1 MDRPLRFCM
10 ITTFYPPYN
19 FGGDGIFVH
28 RLSNELAR
36 RGHQVDV
43 IHCTDA
49 YRFLARQEPT
59 GTYDNHPNVTVHGLK
74 SRFGFL
80 SPLATQQTG
89 FPFFKSG
96 QIQRIL
102 EKGFDVIHY
111 HNISLVGGP
120 KILEYGQGIKLYTM
134 HEHWLVCPT
143 HILFRFNRA
152 PCMRPHCF
160 LCNLTYKRPPQ
171 WWRYFGL
178 LEAAVKHVDTFI
190 SPSHFTKDK
199 HHQMG
204 LNIPIVH
211 LPNFVPPVELSSST
225 VEEAIG
231 EALNEPYFLFVGRL
245 EKLKGLQTLIPVFR
259 HYQKAQLL
267 IAGTGN
273 DENTTV
279 LVVSDH
285 GFGPLRHAIRG
296 LNPLFVQLGLLRY
309 RQGKSRLK
317 SRLLKSLLLYG
328 RKILPFSLQD
338 PLARAL
344 PGLHRRAV
352 SEYNFSG
359 IEWSQ
364 TQVFARHQYIF
375 INLQGREAE
384 GTISPEDYHPLR
396 ERVRDILLNLT
407 DPTTGNPVIRAVQR
421 REDIYHGPYLERA
434 PDLVIEWDDEVLQDS
449 LCYRVEGREPVIIQ
463 TPKSS
468 GPGKSWIGTHRPQ
481 GIFIAYG
488 PHIKRG
494 ATVVKPTL
502 YDIAPT
508 ILYLQGHPIPMDMD
522 GKVLTDIFTEEQ
534 LCHRP
539 IQQGEPSSVKSQ
551 TTTSDLDAK
560 EARKI
565 EERLRDLGYIE

>member
-1 MDRPLRFCM
+1 M
-10 ITTFYPPYN
+10 
-19 FGGDGIFVH
+19 
-28 RLSNELAR
+28 
-36 RGHQVDV
+36 
-43 IHCTDA
+43 
-49 YRFLARQEPT
+49 
-59 GTYDNHPNVTVHGLK
+59 
-74 SRFGFL
+74 
-80 SPLATQQTG
+80 
-89 FPFFKSG
+89 
-96 QIQRIL
+96 
-102 EKGFDVIHY
+102 
-111 HNISLVGGP
+111 
-120 KILEYGQGIKLYTM
+120 
-134 HEHWLVCPT
+134 
-143 HILFRFNRA
+143 
-152 PCMRPHCF
+152 
-160 LCNLTYKRPPQ
+160 
-171 WWRYFGL
+171 
-178 LEAAVKHVDTFI
+178 
-190 SPSHFTKDK
+190 
-199 HHQMG
+199 
-204 LNIPIVH
+204 
-211 LPNFVPPVELSSST
+211 
-225 VEEAIG
+225 
-231 EALNEPYFLFVGRL
+231 
-245 EKLKGLQTLIPVFR
+245 
-259 HYQKAQLL
+259 
-267 IAGTGN
+267 
-273 DENTTV
+273 
-279 LVVSDH
+279 VSDH
-285 GFGPLRHAIRG
+285 GFGPLRHAILG

-328 RKILPFSLQD
+328 RKILPLSLQD

-352 SEYNFSG
+352 NEHNFG

-407 DPTTGNPVIRAVQR
+407 DPTTGSPVIRAVQR

-434 PDLVIEWDDEVLQDS
+434 PDLLIEWDYEVLQDS

-468 GPGKSWIGTHRPQ
+468 GPGKSWLGTHQPQ

-522 GKVLTDIFTEEQ
+522 GKVLTDIFTAEQ
-534 LCHRP
+534 LCQHP
-539 IQQGEPSSVKSQ
+539 IQHGKPTSVKAQ
-551 TTTSDLDAK
+551 ATTADLDAK

-565 EERLRDLGYIE
+565 EERLRGLGYIE